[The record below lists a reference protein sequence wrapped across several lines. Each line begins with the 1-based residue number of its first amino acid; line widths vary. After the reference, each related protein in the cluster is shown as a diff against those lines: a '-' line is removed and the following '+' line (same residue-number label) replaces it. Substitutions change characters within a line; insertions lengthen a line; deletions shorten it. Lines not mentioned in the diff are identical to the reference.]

1 MCSLSLVE
9 ALVLLAANV
18 RTPLSSRVL
27 GILLPVAS
35 SRTSQFRLTSTAFAG
50 FLLSISGN
58 LIRIW
63 CQRTLGRLFTWHLA
77 VRKNHVFVT
86 SGPYAI
92 VRHPSYTG
100 WYMFVAGQA
109 LLLLSPGSYFVESRL
124 ARSRIWKVAAG
135 AYLLYLASTVTKITS
150 RIWKEDA
157 VMRREFGDE
166 WDAWAGRVPYK
177 VIPYIY

>member
-1 MCSLSLVE
+1 M
-9 ALVLLAANV
+9 
-18 RTPLSSRVL
+18 
-27 GILLPVAS
+27 
-35 SRTSQFRLTSTAFAG
+35 
-50 FLLSISGN
+50 
-58 LIRIW
+58 
-63 CQRTLGRLFTWHLA
+63 GRLFTWHLA
-77 VRKNHVFVT
+77 IRKNHVLVT

-109 LLLLSPGSYFVESRL
+109 LLLLSPGSYFVESSL